1 MLQADR
7 GSRVTIGPDAALLE
21 LGRQLKGA
29 GYDFVTITPES
40 HRRVLEREQ
49 RPARDL
55 RDVFGWCRPFTTDVV
70 PPALL
75 ELALR
80 AQAVEPCGER
90 FRAVVRF
97 SSLGDDLFVHSV
109 FPTTAANAVFFG
121 PDTYR
126 FCSFLQREL
135 VGCDRLVDIG
145 CGSGAGGL
153 SVASRARSVVLADVS
168 PLALRFAAV
177 NAALAGATV
186 ETVESDVLAAV
197 AGRCD
202 AIITNPPFLRDAS
215 GRTYRDGGGERGE
228 GLALRI
234 ARESL
239 DRLLPDGRLYLYSGA
254 PVVDGVDTLRRGL
267 SALCRDARA
276 SLTYEEVDPDV
287 FGDELAGPAYSDVE
301 RIAAVT
307 AVIVR

>member
-1 MLQADR
+1 
-7 GSRVTIGPDAALLE
+7 
-21 LGRQLKGA
+21 
-29 GYDFVTITPES
+29 
-40 HRRVLEREQ
+40 
-49 RPARDL
+49 
-55 RDVFGWCRPFTTDVV
+55 
-70 PPALL
+70 
-75 ELALR
+75 
-80 AQAVEPCGER
+80 
-90 FRAVVRF
+90 
-97 SSLGDDLFVHSV
+97 
-109 FPTTAANAVFFG
+109 
-121 PDTYR
+121 
-126 FCSFLQREL
+126 
-135 VGCDRLVDIG
+135 
-145 CGSGAGGL
+145 
-153 SVASRARSVVLADVS
+153 VASRARSVVLADVS